1 MQLHEESL
9 AHNHN
14 QTEISIYSGKL
25 AGVREI
31 AQELVKLKYA
41 FPAMETNF
49 ISILSERLVANGF
62 TEQRIKDAVANV
74 IDNFTYKNPNIA
86 DIIKF
91 DKKVKLYTYHEVSAL
106 VTEGASQ
113 FSDFEIYD
121 QKRGLRIKIT

>member
-1 MQLHEESL
+1 MQLHKESST
-9 AHNHN
+9 HN
-14 QTEISIYSGKL
+14 QTEISIYTGQP
-25 AGVREI
+25 AGPREI
-31 AQELVKLKYA
+31 AQELTKLKYA
-41 FPAMETNF
+41 FPAMETAF

-74 IDNFTYKNPNIA
+74 IDNFTYKSPNIA

-106 VTEGASQ
+106 VTKGEAQ

-121 QKRGLRIKIT
+121 KDKGLRIKIT